1 MPRDRERP
9 PYRAAH
15 IRRSASP
22 DEVEGDD
29 RRDPRHIRVEGA
41 RRSGGSGGS
50 GRSGRSGGLGGS
62 GGSGRSRRERRG
74 RRSWAQRS
82 LIGLGAFIVVLA
94 LSGTAVA
101 AWLVLSLGKID
112 RYDEVSTDSAGSQEP
127 RNYLVVGSDSRA
139 KAKDGEYGN
148 VTGQRSDTIMVVR
161 LDPKS
166 NHADMLS
173 IPRDLIVPIA
183 GTGKKARI
191 NTAYSLGREV
201 LVDTLRD
208 NFNIEINHY
217 VEVDFQGFKKLVDA
231 IGGVSI
237 WVDDAIRDKAS
248 GLYVTEHGCVTL
260 DGKQALAFARS
271 RHLQYMTPDGWSR
284 QDPYADLGRIQR
296 QQVFVRRALTKAL
309 DEAKSDPFTF
319 KDLVNIG
326 VNAVGVDADT
336 DPLGLAREFK
346 DFDPDDL
353 TTYSLPVKDSGNHA
367 TVVLDK
373 PKAAPVLKIFG
384 GTDEG
389 DGADAADAA
398 DVAPSSITVS
408 VRNGT
413 SAAGRAAEVAND
425 FAAAGFGTGMPGN
438 IAAHAKTTVYHRAG
452 EVALGNEVARYI
464 AGGAEVLER
473 DDLDLRSG
481 EVIVAIGEDFIR
493 VLDTPAKAET
503 TTTTSGSAG
512 SGGTG
517 DGATTTTGSESSPAY
532 DEFTIG
538 DPPAGKKCD

>member
-15 IRRSASP
+15 IRRSAPP
-22 DEVEGDD
+22 DEGQGD
-29 RRDPRHIRVEGA
+29 RRDPRHIRVQGPG
-41 RRSGGSGGS
+41 SSGSGG
-50 GRSGRSGGLGGS
+50 
-62 GGSGRSRRERRG
+62 RRGRRG

-82 LIGLGAFIVVLA
+82 LIGLGVFIVVLA
-94 LSGTAVA
+94 LGGTAVA

-112 RYDEVSTDSAGSQEP
+112 RYDEVATDSAGSQEP

-148 VTGQRSDTIMVVR
+148 VTGQRSDTIMIVR

-208 NFNIEINHY
+208 NFDIEINHY

-309 DEAKSDPFTF
+309 HEAKSDPFTF

-326 VNAVGVDADT
+326 VNAVGVDPNT
-336 DPLGLAREFK
+336 DPLALAREFK

-353 TTYSLPVKDSGNHA
+353 TTYSLPVEDSGNHA
-367 TVVLDK
+367 TVVLAK
-373 PKAAPVLKIFG
+373 PKAAQVLAVFG
-384 GTDEG
+384 GRDQASGG
-389 DGADAADAA
+389 DASEAGDATGSAGSGDLS
-398 DVAPSSITVS
+398 PSSITVT

-413 SAAGRAAEVAND
+413 SVSGRAAEVAQAFED
-425 FAAAGFGTGMPGN
+425 AGFDTGTPSN

-452 EVALGNEVARYI
+452 EEAVGNEVARYI
-464 AGGAEVLER
+464 AGGAEVVER

-481 EVIVAIGEDFIR
+481 EVVVAIGEDFTELR
-493 VLDTPAKAET
+493 DEPATVDT
-503 TTTTSGSAG
+503 TTTT
-512 SGGTG
+512 
-517 DGATTTTGSESSPAY
+517 TTNTTAPDETSPAY

-538 DPPAGKKCD
+538 DPPPGKKCD